1 MRSSFCYARTGGT
14 APRPT
19 PKRSQKGVD
28 IGTRSGIVEQ
38 GRAEIRGERRLQI
51 KEIINK
57 LRDQTETA
65 EVVAP
70 PEAEKLKKILCWVV
84 KEKPGRLT
92 AKKYV
97 LLFLKQLVL
106 DVDAWLKIESLPTS
120 AEKNAALERM
130 TPTQRYWY
138 SNLFPQWLRKYDPK
152 FSKWKRSLMKGED
165 TEADRELIKAI
176 ISKISS
182 RQGDAVWRLI
192 ADMSM
197 ATDIIVS
204 NNQENP
210 LCTQLTQS
218 ADKYTEQ
225 KEEKWEETLLY
236 WGIERGLF
244 ISYNPAIEDYVT
256 QVVNI
261 AKYNSD
267 NIKPE
272 KYQKFRLEKRI
283 KQKVK

>member
-1 MRSSFCYARTGGT
+1 MRSSVCYGRRGGT
-14 APRPT
+14 ARTT
-19 PKRSQKGVD
+19 PNRSEKGVE

-38 GRAEIRGERRLQI
+38 TRAPSGGERRLQI
-51 KEIINK
+51 TEIINK

-65 EVVAP
+65 DVVAP
-70 PEAEKLKKILCWVV
+70 QEAEKLKKILNWLE
-84 KEKPGRLT
+84 KERPGKLT
-92 AKKYV
+92 ARKYV
-97 LLFLKQLVL
+97 LLFLNQLVL
-106 DVDAWLKIESLPTS
+106 DVDAWLKIESLPTD
-120 AEKNAALERM
+120 AEKNEALKRM
-130 TPTQRYWY
+130 SPTQRYWY
-138 SNLFPQWLRKYDPK
+138 SNLFPQWLRTYDPK
-152 FSKWKRSLMKGED
+152 FYKWKRSLMKGEYTD
-165 TEADRELIKAI
+165 ADRELIKEI
-176 ISKISS
+176 ILRIS
-182 RQGDAVWRLI
+182 RQGDGVSRLI
-192 ADMSM
+192 ADLSM

-218 ADKYTEQ
+218 ADEYTQE
-225 KEEKWEETLLY
+225 KESSWEETLRY

-244 ISYNPAIEDYVT
+244 ISYNPAIEDYVN

-272 KYQKFRLEKRI
+272 KYQKFRLEKRR